1 MQNIRFN
8 FATYESSRVP
18 DPCFVRDH
26 TTWMTASISAQMT
39 VSHSITEEF
48 YRFNSSSK
56 CPTPAKPKGLSE
68 FNYIRLFAMN

>member
-39 VSHSITEEF
+39 VSHTITEEF
-48 YRFNSSSK
+48 IVLIPVRNVLHL
-56 CPTPAKPKGLSE
+56 PNPKVFPSLII
-68 FNYIRLFAMN
+68 FVYLQ